1 MIGGQAIPPITDAD
15 LALTLDPNA
24 APAGGESQGIG
35 GLGILMLRVFVENKL
50 ALVGLGFVVFMILF
64 SFLGPFF
71 YHTNQ
76 TTLVLTN
83 INQFLAA
90 PSAQHLLGTDI
101 QGYDQVGRL
110 MYAGR
115 ATLEISLGAAAAATI
130 FGVIYGAISGFLG
143 GWVDAILMR
152 VVDCLLSIPS
162 LFLLIVLAAIEQR
175 ITLVL
180 LIFIVAVI
188 AWLVPARLI
197 RGETLTLRTR
207 EYVQAVK
214 GMGGSRRRIVMRH
227 IVPNAVGTIVVNA
240 TFQVADAMLLVA
252 ALGYL
257 GFGLTPPQTTWGNM
271 LSDGVTY
278 LSASPP
284 KWWVFYPAGVAI
296 IVTVLGF
303 NFMGDALRDSFETRL
318 QKR

>member
-1 MIGGQAIPPITDAD
+1 VIGGAAIPPIGGGDI
-15 LALTLDPNA
+15 LTTDPNA
-24 APAGGESQGIG
+24 APAGGEAHGIG
-35 GLGILMLRVFVENKL
+35 GIGVLMLRVFIENKL
-50 ALVGLGFVVFMILF
+50 ALVGLATVVLMFLF
-64 SFLGPFF
+64 SFLGPVF

-76 TTLVLTN
+76 TTLVVTN
-83 INQFLAA
+83 FNQFLAP
-90 PSAQHLLGTDI
+90 PSSQHLLGTDYE
-101 QGYDQVGRL
+101 GYDQVGRL
-110 MYAGR
+110 MFAGR
-115 ATLEISLGAAAAATI
+115 ATLEISLGAAAGATI
-130 FGVIYGAISGFLG
+130 FGVLYGAVSGFLG
-143 GWVDAILMR
+143 GWVDAVLMR

-162 LFLLIVLAAIEQR
+162 LFLLIVLAAIYQH
-175 ITLVL
+175 LSLLL
-180 LIFIVAVI
+180 LIIIVGIV

-214 GMGGSRRRIVMRH
+214 GMGGSRNRIVMRH
-227 IVPNAVGTIVVNA
+227 IIPNAVGTIVVNA
-240 TFQVADAMLLVA
+240 TFQVADAMLTIA

-257 GFGLTPPQTTWGNM
+257 GFGLTPPATTWGTM

-303 NFMGDALRDSFETRL
+303 NFIGDALRDSFETRL